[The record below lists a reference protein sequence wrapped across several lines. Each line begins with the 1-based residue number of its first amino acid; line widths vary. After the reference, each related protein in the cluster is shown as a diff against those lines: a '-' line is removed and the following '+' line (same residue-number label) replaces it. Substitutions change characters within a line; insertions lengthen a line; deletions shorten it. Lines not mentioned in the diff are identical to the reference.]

1 MSKKVKLTATDL
13 GDDIGLIDIYHT
25 VITGSTLLTGS
36 VPGSQLLTTGYD
48 FIVDDSVTVFIAQ
61 ASNGAC
67 INTTGSITV
76 TGEDQTVRYF
86 RVYSDGNGTVE
97 QTAPDVKGPTIV
109 SFSAS
114 VDYAVHSLF
123 TIEATPTYPFSFDG
137 WFNDSSGTLL
147 LSTNN
152 PLSIGESDFSSYTDF
167 YALFS

>member
-1 MSKKVKLTATDL
+1 MSKKVTLTATDL

-25 VITGSTLLTGS
+25 IITGSNLLTGS
-36 VPGSQLLTTGYD
+36 VPGSQLLTTGYE

-61 ASNGAC
+61 ASDGAC
-67 INTTGSITV
+67 LNATGSISV

-97 QTAPDVKGPTIV
+97 QTAPQSKGPTTT
-109 SFSAS
+109 SFSSS

-123 TIEATPTYPFSFDG
+123 TIEATATYPYTFDG
-137 WFNDSSGTLL
+137 WYNNSSGDIL

-152 PLSIGESDFSSYTDF
+152 PLSIGQNDFTSYNNF
-167 YALFS
+167 YAIFS